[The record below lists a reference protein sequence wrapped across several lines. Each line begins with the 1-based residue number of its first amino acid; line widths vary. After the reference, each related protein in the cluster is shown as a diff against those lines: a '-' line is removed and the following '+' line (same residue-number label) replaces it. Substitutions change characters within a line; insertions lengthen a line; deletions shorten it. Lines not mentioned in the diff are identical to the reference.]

1 MRKLIIISALILSTL
16 NGMAQNYFSDN
27 QREAWLQKATS
38 NTPKLIHSKIK
49 PENQVNIIDDVN
61 AFQHKKVINSGVVK
75 DLYSSSFKDK
85 SGIILDLGNHYTGYF
100 TFSVDEYKSDMD
112 APIRLKFTF
121 GEVPDEVTTSFD
133 NFHGNI
139 SRAWLQ
145 DETITV
151 EQLPAT
157 ITIPRRLSCRY
168 IKIEDVGSSPYAD
181 FGFTNMEF
189 DAVTS
194 ANKKIADL
202 PESTS
207 EIIKQID
214 KVAQNT
220 LKECMQTVYE
230 DGPKRD
236 HRLWIGDL
244 YLQMSADNYAFQNR
258 ELVKR
263 SLYLLAGLSKETGF
277 LNHTIFE
284 TPVPHPQ
291 RVPFFL
297 YEYALLYNA
306 VLNDYLE
313 QTGDEETALDLWNV
327 AKRQVEMIPEM
338 LDNNKLFSSE
348 KAGEKNIWQ
357 FVDWNEKLDKQAAE
371 QGMYIYALDKTYTL
385 AKKLGKEN
393 EVNYIPRLIKQMKK
407 AALTLYNVKQG
418 YFLSGKDKQVSYASQ
433 VWMVLSKV
441 VDKKRGKEILRRML
455 KDEKALKPGGPYL
468 YHYVV
473 QALIDCDLNQEAY
486 DLVANFWGGMVNKG
500 ADTFWEV
507 YVPEDDFVSPYN
519 FAPINSYCHAW
530 SCTPIY
536 FIRKYPEIFQKS
548 H

>member
-1 MRKLIIISALILSTL
+1 MRELIILSVLMLSAIH
-16 NGMAQNYFSDN
+16 GVAQNYFSDN
-27 QREAWLQKATS
+27 QKQAWLQKAAG
-38 NTPKLIHSKIK
+38 NTPKLIHTKIK
-49 PENQVNIIDDVN
+49 PENQVDIVDDAT
-61 AFQHKKVINSGVVK
+61 AFQHKKATNARVVK

-85 SGIILDLGNHYTGYF
+85 SGIILDLGDHYTGYF
-100 TFSVDEYKSDMD
+100 TFSVGEYKSDMD
-112 APIRLKFTF
+112 APLRLKFTF
-121 GEVPDEVTTSFD
+121 GEVPAEVSTSFD

-145 DETITV
+145 DETVTI

-181 FGFTNMEF
+181 FCFTNMEF

-194 ANKKIADL
+194 ANKKIAEL
-202 PESTS
+202 PESTPA
-207 EIIKQID
+207 IVRQID
-214 KVAQNT
+214 NVAQNT

-263 SLYLLAGLSKETGF
+263 SLYLMAGLSKDNGY
-277 LNHTIFE
+277 LNHTVFE
-284 TPVPHPQ
+284 KPVPHPQ
-291 RVPFFL
+291 RVPFYL

-306 VLNDYLE
+306 VLNDYVE
-313 QTGDEETALDLWNV
+313 QTGDKEPALDLWTV
-327 AKRQVEMIPEM
+327 AKRQVQLIPEI
-338 LDNNKLFSSE
+338 LDNNQLFSSE
-348 KAGEKNIWQ
+348 KADKKNIWQ
-357 FVDWNEKLDKQAAE
+357 FVDWNEKLDKQVAE
-371 QGMYIYALDKTYTL
+371 QGMYIFALGKTYKL
-385 AKKLGKEN
+385 AKSLGKEK
-393 EVNYIPRLIKQMKK
+393 EVAYIPGLISQMKK
-407 AALTLYNVKQG
+407 AALTLYDSKQG
-418 YFLSGKDKQVSYASQ
+418 YFVSGKEKQVSYASQ
-433 VWMVLSKV
+433 VWMILAKV
-441 VDKKRGKEILRRML
+441 VDKKQGKAILRRLL
-455 KDEKALKPGGPYL
+455 KDDKALKPGGPYL

-486 DLVANFWGGMVNKG
+486 DLVTTYWGGMIHKG

-536 FIRKYPEIFQKS
+536 FIRKYPEIFQKR